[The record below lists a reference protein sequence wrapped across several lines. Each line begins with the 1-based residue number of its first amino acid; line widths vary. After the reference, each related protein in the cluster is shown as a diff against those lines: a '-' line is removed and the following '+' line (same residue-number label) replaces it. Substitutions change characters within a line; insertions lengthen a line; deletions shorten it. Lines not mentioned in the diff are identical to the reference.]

1 MITKQIYTCEK
12 TNKETY
18 TVFLTNPQMNLHTF
32 LDKAQAGRYC
42 RPVFFYSLLIS
53 LYGVFSS

>member
-1 MITKQIYTCEK
+1 
-12 TNKETY
+12 
-18 TVFLTNPQMNLHTF
+18 MNLHTF
-32 LDKAQAGRYC
+32 LDKAQAGRYY